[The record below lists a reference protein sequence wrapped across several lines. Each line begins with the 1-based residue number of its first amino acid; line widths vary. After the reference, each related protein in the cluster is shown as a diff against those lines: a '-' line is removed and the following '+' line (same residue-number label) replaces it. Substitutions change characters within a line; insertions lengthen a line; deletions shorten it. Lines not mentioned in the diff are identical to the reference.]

1 MYRRNLMNTQ
11 NSKYI
16 NPIMTDIGKMI
27 RNMAKGNKLTD
38 FLGKL
43 MMETGQK
50 IRNMEKEF

>member
-1 MYRRNLMNTQ
+1 MYRRNLMITQ